1 MSRGSHEV
9 LEWVDRRLDA
19 MLARPRAWGG
29 GEAVETQVLLLLQFR
44 ALLARPGASKVA
56 THALESYFEYLERS
70 FPAAPHLPLH
80 QIVGDDPTCEK
91 LAFQLQKVVTTFR
104 AMYEPENPFEHH
116 RLAIR
121 LEYRDGCIPRT
132 SSVTGYFEEFRR
144 ATRAT
149 ARRPGASKGRVAR
162 DIEQATDFELIDV
175 RVVPKNGAP
184 AQAWILMG
192 NGPGQVDFVANEAVQ
207 EALIGMATL
216 AEWAGGTEAVERLGI
231 DSAARRETL
240 ALQTLRVLPRGD
252 VSQVEVGGLMLGRT
266 EPVVY
271 RPNLE
276 GRVMEAVGTTKPA
289 EPFDKEGEIRAFD
302 KDRGELT
309 LGKQPGV
316 RCFVRPELVPNVLA
330 VGEVATVRGRLFTPT
345 IGKPFVIVESPI
357 EGPAVEADS
366 DGELEVE

>member
-1 MSRGSHEV
+1 MSRGMHE
-9 LEWVDRRLDA
+9 LLSWVDRRLDT
-19 MLARPRAWGG
+19 MLLRPRAWGG
-29 GEAVETQVLLLLQFR
+29 PEAIETQVLLLLQFR
-44 ALLARPGASKVA
+44 GLIARPRTEKVPSPVLA
-56 THALESYFEYLERS
+56 SYFAYLERT
-70 FPAAPHLPLH
+70 FPEHPNQPLH
-80 QIVGDDPTCEK
+80 RLVGEDLTRERLSFELSK
-91 LAFQLQKVVTTFR
+91 AVTTVRAAFQ
-104 AMYEPENPFEHH
+104 PENPFEHH

-121 LEYRDGCIPRT
+121 LKYREGCIPRT

-149 ARRPGASKGRVAR
+149 VRRPGVSGGRAR
-162 DIEQATDFELIDV
+162 KEIEQATDFELIDV

-276 GRVMEAVGTTKPA
+276 GRVMEVVGTTKPP
-289 EPFDKEGEIRAFD
+289 EPFERKDEIRAFD
-302 KDRGELT
+302 KDRGELV
-309 LGKQPGV
+309 LGKKPGL
-316 RCFVRPELVPNVLA
+316 RCFVRPELVPNILA
-330 VGEVATVRGRLFTPT
+330 VGQDAVVRGQLFTPS
-345 IGKPFVIVESPI
+345 IGKPFVIVEGEI
-357 EGPAVEADS
+357 EGPAVITDS
-366 DGELEVE
+366 DGDSEAE